1 MIARGRLRGSSEVA
15 DERSHLMNVV
25 KDEAAPY
32 QVEAREQFVPNR
44 QPQLTGM
51 WSAVRR
57 SDAASRT
64 FDAFL
69 ALSVCAFDLSQLFD
83 PSPGASP
90 GHIAAGALLLASVSI
105 PLLWRRQRPLTVLGI
120 VTTVALAWFLIP
132 YVAEPPLD
140 HFNASFFAFVLSLYS
155 AGLYA
160 TNKKAS
166 VIAAL
171 VALGSVLTAVAF
183 LDEEFRGNPRAFF
196 FNASIVIVFFY
207 VGYIGRVRRDYLE
220 EKAVRLEREREEE
233 ARRAVARERARIARE
248 LHDVIAHSIGLITVQ
263 AGAAN
268 LVFDENP
275 KAALSSL
282 SSIERTGRL
291 ALGELRRLLGVLR
304 TEDQGED
311 LRPQPSL
318 DRLDELVA
326 EVEEAGVEVTVTV
339 EGDLGDLPTALG
351 LSAYRILQEGLTNV
365 LKHAGRWARA
375 EVVVR
380 RTQDQLMLEVADDGR
395 GAPSETSKVV
405 GGHGLIGMRERVALF
420 GGRMSSGSRRGG
432 GFFVRTEFPLDHAQ
446 R

>member
-1 MIARGRLRGSSEVA
+1 
-15 DERSHLMNVV
+15 MNVA
-25 KDEAAPY
+25 KGQAPAYGDAALRPL
-32 QVEAREQFVPNR
+32 APKRKR
-44 QPQLTGM
+44 QLRWM
-51 WSAVRR
+51 RSAVRR
-57 SDAASRT
+57 SDARSRT
-64 FDAFL
+64 FDALL

-83 PSPGASP
+83 PPNSIGRAVM
-90 GHIAAGALLLASVSI
+90 GALLLASVSV
-105 PLLWRRQRPLTVLGI
+105 PLLWRRRRPLTVLGI
-120 VTTVALAWFLIP
+120 VTAVALAWFLIP
-132 YVAEPPLD
+132 YVAEPPLH
-140 HFNASFFAFVLSLYS
+140 HFNASYFAFVVSLYS

-160 TNKKAS
+160 ANKKAS
-166 VIAAL
+166 VAAAL
-171 VALGSVLTAVAF
+171 VALLSVLTAVAF
-183 LDEEFRGNPRAFF
+183 LDEEFKSSPRAFF

-220 EKAVRLEREREEE
+220 ERAARLEREREEE
-233 ARRAVARERARIARE
+233 AHRAVARERARIARE
-248 LHDVIAHSIGLITVQ
+248 LHDVIAHSVGLITVQ

-275 KAALSSL
+275 QAALSSL

-304 TEDQGED
+304 TDDQGED

-339 EGDLGDLPTALG
+339 EGDLRNLPTAVG

-375 EVVVR
+375 DVVVR
-380 RTQDQLMLEVADDGR
+380 RTQDQLILEVADDGR
-395 GAPSETSKVV
+395 GAPSEVSKVV

-420 GGRMSSGSRRGG
+420 GGRMSSGPRSGG
-432 GFFVRTEFPLDHAQ
+432 GFFVRNEIPLDHTQ

>member
-1 MIARGRLRGSSEVA
+1 V
-15 DERSHLMNVV
+15 
-25 KDEAAPY
+25 
-32 QVEAREQFVPNR
+32 
-44 QPQLTGM
+44 
-51 WSAVRR
+51 
-57 SDAASRT
+57 
-64 FDAFL
+64 
-69 ALSVCAFDLSQLFD
+69 
-83 PSPGASP
+83 
-90 GHIAAGALLLASVSI
+90 LLLASVSV
-105 PLLWRRQRPLTVLGI
+105 PLLWRRRRPLTVLGI
-120 VTTVALAWFLIP
+120 VTTVTLAWFLIP

-140 HFNASFFAFVLSLYS
+140 HFNASFFAFVVSLYS

-160 TNKKAS
+160 ANKKTS
-166 VIAAL
+166 VAAAL
-171 VALGSVLTAVAF
+171 VALSSVLTAVAF
-183 LDEEFRGNPRAFF
+183 MDEEFRGNPRAFF

-220 EKAVRLEREREEE
+220 EKAARLEREREEE

-248 LHDVIAHSIGLITVQ
+248 LHDVIAHSVGLITVQ

-268 LVFDENP
+268 LVFGENP
-275 KAALSSL
+275 EAALSSL

-304 TEDQGED
+304 TEDEGGA
-311 LRPQPSL
+311 LHPQPSL
-318 DRLDELVA
+318 DCLDELVA

-380 RTQDQLMLEVADDGR
+380 RTQHQLMLEVADDGR
-395 GAPSETSKVV
+395 GAPSEASKVV
-405 GGHGLIGMRERVALF
+405 GGNGLIGMRERVALF
-420 GGRMSSGSRRGG
+420 GGRMSAGPRRGG
-432 GFFVRTEFPLDHAQ
+432 GFFVRTEIPLDRTQ

>member
-1 MIARGRLRGSSEVA
+1 
-15 DERSHLMNVV
+15 MNVA
-25 KDEAAPY
+25 KGQAPAYGDAALRSLAPK
-32 QVEAREQFVPNR
+32 RKR
-44 QPQLTGM
+44 QLRWM
-51 WSAVRR
+51 RSAVRR
-57 SDAASRT
+57 SDARSRT
-64 FDAFL
+64 FDALL

-83 PSPGASP
+83 PANSIGRAVM
-90 GHIAAGALLLASVSI
+90 GALLLASVSV
-105 PLLWRRQRPLTVLGI
+105 PLLWRRRRPLTVLGI
-120 VTTVALAWFLIP
+120 VTAVALAWFLIP
-132 YVAEPPLD
+132 YVAEPPLH
-140 HFNASFFAFVLSLYS
+140 HFNASYFAFVVSLYS

-160 TNKKAS
+160 ANKKAS
-166 VIAAL
+166 VVAAL
-171 VALGSVLTAVAF
+171 VALLSVLTAVAF

-196 FNASIVIVFFY
+196 FNASIVVVFFY

-220 EKAVRLEREREEE
+220 ERAARLEREREEE
-233 ARRAVARERARIARE
+233 AHRAVARERARIARE
-248 LHDVIAHSIGLITVQ
+248 LHDVIAHSVGLITVQ

-275 KAALSSL
+275 QAALSSL

-304 TEDQGED
+304 TDDQGED

-339 EGDLGDLPTALG
+339 EGDLRNLPTAVG

-375 EVVVR
+375 DVVVR
-380 RTQDQLMLEVADDGR
+380 RTQDQLILEVADDGR
-395 GAPSETSKVV
+395 GAPSEVSKVV

-420 GGRMSSGSRRGG
+420 GGRMSSGPRSGG
-432 GFFVRTEFPLDHAQ
+432 GFFVRNEIPLDHTQ

>member
-1 MIARGRLRGSSEVA
+1 
-15 DERSHLMNVV
+15 MNVA
-25 KDEAAPY
+25 KGHAPAYRDAALGPL
-32 QVEAREQFVPNR
+32 APTRKR
-44 QPQLTGM
+44 QLR
-51 WSAVRR
+51 WLRSAVRR
-57 SDAASRT
+57 SDARSRT
-64 FDAFL
+64 FDALL
-69 ALSVCAFDLSQLFD
+69 ALSVCAFDFSQLFD
-83 PSPGASP
+83 SPADSAGRAMM
-90 GHIAAGALLLASVSI
+90 GALLLASVSV
-105 PLLWRRQRPLTVLGI
+105 PLLWRRRRPLTVLGI
-120 VTTVALAWFLIP
+120 VTAVALAWFLIP
-132 YVAEPPLD
+132 YVAEPPLH
-140 HFNASFFAFVLSLYS
+140 HFNASFFAFVVSLYS

-160 TNKKAS
+160 ASKKAS
-166 VIAAL
+166 VVAAL

-220 EKAVRLEREREEE
+220 ERAARLEREREED

-248 LHDVIAHSIGLITVQ
+248 LHDVIAHSVGLITVQ

-268 LVFDENP
+268 LVYDENP
-275 KAALSSL
+275 EAALSSL

-304 TEDQGED
+304 TEDEGED

-326 EVEEAGVEVTVTV
+326 EMEEAGVEVAVTV
-339 EGDLGDLPTALG
+339 EGDLQDLPTAVG

-395 GAPSETSKVV
+395 GAASEASKVI

-420 GGRMSSGSRRGG
+420 GGRMSSGPRRGG
-432 GFFVRTEFPLDHAQ
+432 GFFVRTEIPLDHAQ

>member
-1 MIARGRLRGSSEVA
+1 MNVAKNQAPAYRADALGRLAPIKKRQLRWT
-15 DERSHLMNVV
+15 RSDVM
-25 KDEAAPY
+25 
-32 QVEAREQFVPNR
+32 
-44 QPQLTGM
+44 
-51 WSAVRR
+51 R
-57 SDAASRT
+57 SDARSRA

-69 ALSVCAFDLSQLFD
+69 ALSVCIFDLSQLFD
-83 PSPGASP
+83 PSGSA
-90 GHIAAGALLLASVSI
+90 GRAVMGALLLASVSL
-105 PLLWRRQRPLTVLGI
+105 PLLWRRRRPLTVLCI

-140 HFNASFFAFVLSLYS
+140 HFNASFFAFVVSLYS

-160 TNKKAS
+160 ANRKAS
-166 VIAAL
+166 VAAAL
-171 VALGSVLTAVAF
+171 VALVSVLTAVAF
-183 LDEEFRGNPRAFF
+183 LDEEFKSSPRAFF

-220 EKAVRLEREREEE
+220 ERAARLEREREEE
-233 ARRAVARERARIARE
+233 ARRAVANERARIARE
-248 LHDVIAHSIGLITVQ
+248 LHDVIAHSVGLITVQ

-268 LVFDENP
+268 MVYGENP
-275 KAALSSL
+275 QAALSSL

-304 TEDQGED
+304 TGDEGEA

-326 EVEEAGVEVTVTV
+326 EMEEAGVEVTVTV
-339 EGDLGDLPTALG
+339 EGDLQDLPTALG

-380 RTQDQLMLEVADDGR
+380 RTQDQLVLEVADDGR
-395 GAPSETSKVV
+395 GASSEGSKVV

-420 GGRMSSGSRRGG
+420 GGQMSSGPRRGG
-432 GFFVRTEFPLDHAQ
+432 GFLVRNEIPLDHTQ